1 MTPIQTFCRQWSEW
15 LWKTMSNTGHGY
27 KRHSLRNS
35 GKGKD
40 RRADKLGPEGRPM
53 VYTTTHDDEIF
64 GTYTKDRP
72 ERKLERKV
80 RLGDMYQR

>member
-15 LWKTMSNTGHGY
+15 LWRTMSNTGKGY

-40 RRADKLGPEGRPM
+40 RRADKLGPEGRPIM
-53 VYTTTHDDEIF
+53 H
-64 GTYTKDRP
+64 GNRP

-80 RLGDMYQR
+80 RLGNMYAR